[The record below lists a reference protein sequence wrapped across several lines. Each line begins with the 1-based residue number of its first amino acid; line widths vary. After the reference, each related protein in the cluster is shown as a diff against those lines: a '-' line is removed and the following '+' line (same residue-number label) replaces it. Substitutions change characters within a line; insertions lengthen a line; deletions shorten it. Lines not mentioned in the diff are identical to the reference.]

1 MAHNLYLGMY
11 TFSIKRKNT
20 RNAQKID
27 NNDFLEKAYPEIEDN
42 KFEKGFVQDVV
53 SLLEEKT
60 YKNAKN
66 THGAILDD
74 KKLNSGNRTLDI
86 LIDGGITGIKQFL
99 IDEEGK
105 KQELSDE
112 DIVGLKFYARF
123 WLPAGSKT
131 AYIFIQK
138 YGTMSIKPIFDSIIM
153 ELLNKHDFTIFDSKL
168 KATSTKA
175 RLKKFLT
182 NAVLKNVTIVSN
194 TSLNSTGSPE
204 ASVVEIKLKNFRSFK
219 KVNEKLDLESIR
231 HALNKHELIIGE
243 RKYEIKG
250 TYEYSNNGVTEE
262 RTAKLDS
269 TDETINI
276 VPNIVVPP
284 NCIDS
289 DNYPIFDEMIKLTN
303 SEIEQVKYESKF

>member
-11 TFSIKRKNT
+11 TFSIKKKNT
-20 RNAQKID
+20 RNAPKID
-27 NNDFLEKAYPEIEDN
+27 NNDFLEKAYAEIEEN
-42 KFEKGFVQDVV
+42 KFEKGFVQDIV
-53 SLLEEKT
+53 SLFDEKA
-60 YKNAKN
+60 YKNAQN

-74 KKLNSGNRTLDI
+74 KKLNSANRTLDI
-86 LIDGGITGIKQFL
+86 LIDGGLTGIKQFL

-138 YGTMSIKPIFDSIIM
+138 YGTMSIKPIFDSIILD
-153 ELLNKHDFTIFDSKL
+153 LLNKYELTIFDSKL
-168 KATSTKA
+168 KATTTKA

-182 NAVLKNVTIVSN
+182 NAALKNVTIVSN
-194 TSLNSTGSPE
+194 SSINSTGSAE
-204 ASVVEIKLKNFRSFK
+204 ASVVEVKLKNFRTFK
-219 KVNEKLDLESIR
+219 KVNEKLDLEAIR
-231 HALNKHELIIGE
+231 QALDKHGFIIGDK
-243 RKYEIKG
+243 KYEIKG
-250 TYEYSNNGVTEE
+250 TYEYSHDGVTEE
-262 RTAKLDS
+262 RTAKLDA

-284 NCIDS
+284 NCVDS

-303 SEIEQVKYESKF
+303 SEMEQVKTESKL